1 MRNPHHTWSVVLAGG
16 DGLRMAALTRDRQ
29 GQHVPKQYCRFG
41 PGGSLLQRA
50 LRRAARHSDASHTLV
65 VVQEAHREW
74 WAPVLAHLPQ
84 ENILVQP
91 TNQGTG
97 VALLHVVSHVL
108 EHDRDPYLLV
118 MPSDHEVDDEDLWR
132 ETLRH
137 ALRAVHESPDHLV
150 MVAVDPPDDPE
161 FGWLLPGRRSPDG
174 TQPVL
179 SFVERPNPTV
189 AAALGQRGA
198 LVSTFTFA
206 ASAHSLL
213 SLFLQHAGELLG
225 EYVLWLQRRAY
236 GSARLAEAHRA
247 LPIVDFS
254 RDMLERAPS
263 AARVLHCPPCGW
275 TDLGTPQRL
284 LEWYGRRLPETPRLG
299 SITPLPAG
307 LPEPIRNRMAPAQ
320 ALVETRA
327 AR

>member
-1 MRNPHHTWSVVLAGG
+1 
-16 DGLRMAALTRDRQ
+16 MAALTRDRQ

-150 MVAVDPPDDPE
+150 MV
-161 FGWLLPGRRSPDG
+161 GR
-174 TQPVL
+174 
-179 SFVERPNPTV
+179 
-189 AAALGQRGA
+189 
-198 LVSTFTFA
+198 
-206 ASAHSLL
+206 
-213 SLFLQHAGELLG
+213 
-225 EYVLWLQRRAY
+225 
-236 GSARLAEAHRA
+236 GS
-247 LPIVDFS
+247 S
-254 RDMLERAPS
+254 
-263 AARVLHCPPCGW
+263 
-275 TDLGTPQRL
+275 
-284 LEWYGRRLPETPRLG
+284 
-299 SITPLPAG
+299 
-307 LPEPIRNRMAPAQ
+307 
-320 ALVETRA
+320 
-327 AR
+327 